1 MPRSFLPSRVLYAMG
16 LGGLGVLSLIFGD
29 FALQWQP
36 VPKSVPWRMLLA
48 DISGAILV
56 AGAVG
61 LLFPR
66 TIRRAAAALAI
77 FILLWV
83 VVLQGPLVVEKP
95 GNVGVWLGFFEDLAI
110 ASGCWILA
118 VSVGMAGLMPR
129 GALRGARNARFLF
142 ALSLLLFGVAH
153 LVYPAFTAA
162 MIPAWL
168 PEREALAYF
177 TGGAHIA
184 AGLGLLFNVVP
195 RLAATLET
203 IMMASFVALVHV
215 PRVLAQPDS
224 RLEWTLLCVA
234 LALTGAAWATTTSLR
249 DVPRARSNRG

>member
-1 MPRSFLPSRVLYAMG
+1 MPRSFLPSRLLYAAG
-16 LGGLGVLSLIFGD
+16 LGGLGILSLIFGD

-36 VPKSVPWRMLLA
+36 VPKSIPWRMVLA
-48 DISGAILV
+48 DISGAMLL
-56 AGAVG
+56 AGAMG

-66 TIRRAAAALAI
+66 TVRRAAAGLAI
-77 FILLWV
+77 YILLWV
-83 VVLQGPLVVEKP
+83 LVLQGPVVVDKP
-95 GNVGVWLGFFEDLAI
+95 TNVGVWLGFFEDLAI

-118 VSVGMAGLMPR
+118 VSVGITGLMPL
-129 GALRGARNARFLF
+129 GALRGARNARILF
-142 ALSLLLFGVAH
+142 ALSLLLFGVSH
-153 LVYPAFTAA
+153 LVYSTFTAS
-162 MIPAWL
+162 MIPTWL

-203 IMMASFVALVHV
+203 IMMASFVALVHL
-215 PRVLAQPDS
+215 PRVFAQPDS

-249 DVPRARSNRG
+249 DVARPRSNRS